1 MFYLYVTAPGMA
13 ARKLSLDRPVTTV
26 GRSSMNDLP
35 ISDKM
40 LSRQHAR
47 IVRDND
53 GALTVEDL
61 GSRNGTFLNGDRLTT
76 IQPLKPGD
84 RITVGGV
91 TLKVESEST
100 TRVRIEGGGEDP
112 LDNTILKASAELL
125 RAHATETDPR
135 LPAEQLGKLIES
147 LRVVNELTVELLR
160 DISVDELLG
169 FLMDK
174 VFETLHPDRGLVL
187 LRSRATG
194 ELAPAVVRVAEG
206 ISAEDIRL
214 SKTLVAAV
222 VEKRNG
228 LLLMDTT
235 TGSGVSLADSIRLS
249 GIKSV
254 LAAPLE
260 NAGEVV
266 GLIYVDCRVGH
277 RSFEEADLRLL
288 TSLANVAAAKI
299 QNARLMEENAEK
311 RQMDREFAL
320 AREIQQRLLPEDP
333 PPLPGYE
340 LHGSNVASRQV
351 SGDYFDFRPRPDGKI
366 YATIADVCGKGVG
379 PALLM
384 ASLQASFHAW
394 ADEGVPVA
402 EMTGRLS
409 EAISRRTGPD
419 RFITFF
425 LLHPRALDGR
435 GRVHQRGP
443 QPRPAAPH
451 GRHDRGARLARPA
464 ARALSG
470 EALRLLEADAR
481 ARGPPLPLHRRR
493 HRGQQPGGRR
503 VRDAEAQGVHRGA
516 GRKVAGRHRGRSR
529 PRPRRACP
537 GRALRG
543 RPDPGDG
550 PPASVSRYL
559 GSGVRVF
566 GVPTHGTPTSQ
577 EPELRK
583 PKT

>member
-1 MFYLYVTAPGMA
+1 VTAPGLPA
-13 ARKLSLDRPVTTV
+13 QKFLLDRPVTTI

-35 ISDKM
+35 IADKM

-47 IVRDND
+47 IVRDNN
-53 GALTVEDL
+53 GGLSVEDL
-61 GSRNGTFLNGDRLTT
+61 GSRNGTFVNGDRLVTLT
-76 IQPLKPGD
+76 PLKPGD

-100 TRVRIEGGGEDP
+100 TRVRIDQTEEEP

-125 RAHATETDPR
+125 RKHTETDPR
-135 LPAEQLGKLIES
+135 LPAEQLSKLIES
-147 LRVVNELTVELLR
+147 LRVVNELTIELLR
-160 DISVDELLG
+160 DVSVDELLK

-174 VFETLHPDRGLVL
+174 VFETLKPDRCVVL
-187 LRSRATG
+187 LRHSVSN
-194 ELAPAVVRVAEG
+194 ELIPAIIRVAEG
-206 ISAEDIRL
+206 ISSEEIRL
-214 SKTLVAAV
+214 SRTLVAAV

-228 LLLMDTT
+228 LLLMDTSAGT
-235 TGSGVSLADSIRLS
+235 EVSLADSIRLS

-260 NAGEVV
+260 NDGQVV
-266 GLIYVDCRVGH
+266 GLIYADCRLGH

-299 QNARLMEENAEK
+299 QNARLMAEAAEK

-320 AREIQQRLLPEDP
+320 AREIQQRLLPENP
-333 PPLPGYE
+333 PELPGYE
-340 LHGSNVASRQV
+340 LYGSNIPSRQV

-394 ADEGVPVA
+394 ADELVPVA

-425 LLHPRALDGR
+425 LLLLDPPTGEIEYTNAGHNAGLLLRRGGTVEELASHGLPLALFPGKPYGSSRVVLAPGELLCLYTDG
-435 GRVHQRGP
+435 VTEANDP
-443 QPRPAAPH
+443 Q
-451 GRHDRGARLARPA
+451 GNEFGAGKLKDFLAGQGEIDVAQIDANLARV
-464 ARALSG
+464 
-470 EALRLLEADAR
+470 LEAHAAGESFADDR
-481 ARGPPLPLHRRR
+481 TLVMVRRNT
-493 HRGQQPGGRR
+493 
-503 VRDAEAQGVHRGA
+503 D
-516 GRKVAGRHRGRSR
+516 
-529 PRPRRACP
+529 
-537 GRALRG
+537 
-543 RPDPGDG
+543 
-550 PPASVSRYL
+550 
-559 GSGVRVF
+559 
-566 GVPTHGTPTSQ
+566 
-577 EPELRK
+577 
-583 PKT
+583 

>member
-1 MFYLYVTAPGMA
+1 VFYLYVTAPGMA
-13 ARKLSLDRPVTTV
+13 ARKVSLDRPVTTI
-26 GRSSMNDLP
+26 GRSSMSDLP

-47 IVRDND
+47 IVRDTD
-53 GALTVEDL
+53 GGLTVEDL
-61 GSRNGTFLNGDRLTT
+61 GSRNGTFLNGDRLAT

-174 VFETLHPDRGLVL
+174 VFETLKPDRGLVL
-187 LRSRATG
+187 LKSRATG

-228 LLLMDTT
+228 LLLKDTT

-260 NAGEVV
+260 NEGEVV

-299 QNARLMEENAEK
+299 QNARLMAENAEK

-320 AREIQQRLLPEDP
+320 AREIQQRLLPEEP

-402 EMTGRLS
+402 EMTARLS
-409 EAISRRTGPD
+409 DAISRRTGPD

-425 LLHPRALDGR
+425 LLILEPSTGEVEYTNAGHNPGLLLHTDGSMVELGSHGLPLALFPGKPYGSSKLTLQPGELLCLYTDGVTEANNPAGEEFGMPRLKECLAAQVGR
-435 GRVHQRGP
+435 TPTEVE
-443 QPRPAAPH
+443 AE
-451 GRHDRGARLARPA
+451 LARV
-464 ARALSG
+464 
-470 EALRLLEADAR
+470 LEE
-481 ARGPPLPLHRRR
+481 H
-493 HRGQQPGGRR
+493 
-503 VRDAEAQGVHRGA
+503 AQGEPFADDRTLVM
-516 GRKVAGRHRGRSR
+516 V
-529 PRPRRACP
+529 RRLP
-537 GRALRG
+537 
-543 RPDPGDG
+543 
-550 PPASVSRYL
+550 
-559 GSGVRVF
+559 
-566 GVPTHGTPTSQ
+566 
-577 EPELRK
+577 
-583 PKT
+583 